1 LVRNEYVDDIWVHGE
16 SLQTYAIAMIHPNEI
31 TLKKLGKEKGK
42 GENYDELCAD
52 KEMIDLV

>member
-1 LVRNEYVDDIWVHGE
+1 
-16 SLQTYAIAMIHPNEI
+16 MIHPNEI